1 MNTFSALADAGGIAL
16 PATLRQL
23 IDAGWTGYG
32 ADIEAWRADWKARTL
47 AAQPVLS
54 CVYDLEWIDAKQAGE
69 FIGEWLN
76 PAFQHGRR
84 FLPFAQTGAGDA
96 YCLTP
101 LANGGAGVALVW
113 HDRGSSR
120 IEAAS
125 FDAFVYEALVRSAA
139 DFSHLIDDD
148 FSPAEAVQCVAANI
162 AALKGYLPEAMKA
175 GLECMLADALP
186 EPNEK
191 EAVMIGEETAQAALA
206 LLPEVED
213 AAFAVVARWECGE
226 R

>member
-1 MNTFSALADAGGIAL
+1 MDTFSALADASGITL
-16 PATLRQL
+16 PAMLRQL
-23 IDAGWTGYG
+23 IDTGRTGYG
-32 ADIEAWRADWKARTL
+32 ADIEVWRTDWKASTL

-69 FIGEWLN
+69 SIAKWLN

-101 LANGGAGVALVW
+101 LANGDIGVALVW
-113 HDRGSSR
+113 HDRGTSR
-120 IEAAS
+120 IEAVS
-125 FDAFVYEALVRSAA
+125 FAAFVYEALVCSAA
-139 DFSHLIDDD
+139 DFSHLLDDD
-148 FSPAEAVQCVAANI
+148 YSPAEAVQCVAANI
-162 AALKGYLPEAMKA
+162 EALRGYLPEAMRA
-175 GLECMLADALP
+175 GLARVLADALP
-186 EPNEK
+186 GPDD
-191 EAVMIGEETAQAALA
+191 EAAKMISDETTQAVLA

-213 AAFAVVARWECGE
+213 EAFAVVARWECGK